1 LQNAPGR
8 VGPGTGV
15 PKSTGYRVGYGTGVL
30 TSTGYRFRDR
40 DRTGT
45 GGLVKK
51 SGRDPTGSYT
61 TPVANSFGKNAMMK
75 ALGICPTLLN
85 SVDIG
90 LSRVLD
96 NLESDSVTEP
106 WAATEAQPGAPQP
119 ALPRAGLPRL
129 QTQFRLSLSHPEW
142 RQKDPEFALTRT
154 GWASRH
160 GAPRGDPSPM
170 APSLTGAPRAP
181 AGRP

>member
-1 LQNAPGR
+1 MQNAPGR

-61 TPVANSFGKNAMMK
+61 TTVHFLHAIFRKNAYMQK
-75 ALGICPTLLN
+75 LRRCIHLYLSVCFTLFTTNFTCPQFH
-85 SVDIG
+85 
-90 LSRVLD
+90 
-96 NLESDSVTEP
+96 
-106 WAATEAQPGAPQP
+106 EANP
-119 ALPRAGLPRL
+119 AFSKG
-129 QTQFRLSLSHPEW
+129 F
-142 RQKDPEFALTRT
+142 EFAKVRKVVDEE
-154 GWASRH
+154 GKGAWRGEASRRSRKLMDMLD
-160 GAPRGDPSPM
+160 G
-170 APSLTGAPRAP
+170 
-181 AGRP
+181 